1 MMDSP
6 KCPKYVKAHD
16 IQPGEGSDKAEVDNV
31 CCDEKKLLRMCLNP
45 SILRAIY
52 QRASSK

>member
-1 MMDSP
+1 MDSP